1 MVNKGSSSLHSRLE
15 NQELGRRQSRNY
27 GSDQAN
33 PRGLGAGDLQLRMS
47 LEGWKGGWQWREREN
62 TKNLGLL

>member
-1 MVNKGSSSLHSRLE
+1 MAMDMVNKGSSSLRSRLE

-47 LEGWKGGWQWREREN
+47 LEGWKGGWWRIRA
-62 TKNLGLL
+62 